1 MTVSWSL
8 KGDVISSEPSITTS
22 MIGTRTSILMITSV
36 GYRHSG
42 QYTCTAKNTAGVEHF
57 TTELKVNGN
66 YSSLSRK
73 MERERGS
80 DGVTGL
86 LGQAVGEVSCTDGL
100 KFDQGGFHQTRKLG
114 GFLSNSL
121 VQQQQ
126 ADNL

>member
-66 YSSLSRK
+66 YSSLSTKR
-73 MERERGS
+73 ERERKQWGHRS
-80 DGVTGL
+80 I
-86 LGQAVGEVSCTDGL
+86 
-100 KFDQGGFHQTRKLG
+100 R
-114 GFLSNSL
+114 
-121 VQQQQ
+121 
-126 ADNL
+126 